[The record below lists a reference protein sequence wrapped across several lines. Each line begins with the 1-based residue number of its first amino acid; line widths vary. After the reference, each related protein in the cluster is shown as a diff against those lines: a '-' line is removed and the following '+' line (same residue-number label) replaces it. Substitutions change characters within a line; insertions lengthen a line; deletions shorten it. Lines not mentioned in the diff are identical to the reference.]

1 MKLMVVDKI
10 EAFREGLARVLIEKQ
25 VVDEVRTCGNGSE
38 AIEKTKEIQA
48 DVVIVD
54 AELGKDGC
62 IDIIQ
67 NISALLPDTKF
78 LVLCEKECDFLSVI
92 IKTGVH
98 GCLCK
103 HHTLDEIFIAV
114 KFVANN
120 GVIISPPMA
129 AKVVDELAS
138 TTGDKDKRLAHRD
151 RNLTKREW
159 EILNL
164 VAEGA
169 TNKGVANTLFL
180 SENTVK
186 VHLHN
191 ILEKLQVHSRMQ
203 AAVLAREMTS
213 TH

>member
-1 MKLMVVDKI
+1 MKLVVVDKI

-38 AIEKTKEIQA
+38 AIEKAKEIQA
-48 DVVIVD
+48 DVVIID
-54 AELGKDGC
+54 AELGKDDC
-62 IDIIQ
+62 IEIIQ
-67 NISALLPDTKF
+67 NICTFLPDTKF
-78 LVLCEKECDFLSVI
+78 LMLCERECDFLSVI
-92 IKTGVH
+92 IKTGAH
-98 GCLCK
+98 GCVCK

-120 GVIISPPMA
+120 GIMISPPMA
-129 AKVVDELAS
+129 ARIIDELTS
-138 TTGDKDKRLAHRD
+138 TTRDKEQRLTHRD

-159 EILNL
+159 EILSL

-203 AAVLAREMTS
+203 AAVLAREMTGPK
-213 TH
+213 